1 MLEKISDILGYCL
14 LTAWIMFMLKGCGLV
29 QKGAD
34 MNTALKIEYEVFE
47 DLGTR
52 VLSVVDESKDK
63 VINMF
68 HDEDAEELFC
78 KLITV
83 IE

>member
-1 MLEKISDILGYCL
+1 
-14 LTAWIMFMLKGCGLV
+14 
-29 QKGAD
+29 
-34 MNTALKIEYEVFE
+34 MNRELKIEYETFE

>member
-1 MLEKISDILGYCL
+1 
-14 LTAWIMFMLKGCGLV
+14 
-29 QKGAD
+29 